1 MASYIDPELP
11 TRPHIKQHSMASS
24 PTSAPKGIRF
34 NHVAVRVS
42 DLKRSLTFYTEGLG
56 MKELGRF
63 DLDTFTIV
71 PLGFE
76 DTVQDGLLVLQREG
90 VLELV
95 HAKVSDII
103 QSI

>member
-1 MASYIDPELP
+1 
-11 TRPHIKQHSMASS
+11 
-24 PTSAPKGIRF
+24 
-34 NHVAVRVS
+34 
-42 DLKRSLTFYTEGLG
+42 

-63 DLDTFTIV
+63 ELDTFTIV

-76 DTVQDGLLVLQREG
+76 DTVQEELPVLQREG